1 MVAALSER
9 AADVHSGN
17 VDPSVDNM
25 LKITSDGRKLGLDQ
39 RIINPN
45 LPDDPEKS
53 QLINIASLILGQNGI
68 WGDLLNISE
77 NGVALFNKVL
87 TVYKRVRDDITEA
100 YPHVIGTPGATF
112 EVHEKLN
119 NGRGAIVLFGNVN
132 GTYEYRVHGS
142 AKTDNITVF
151 GNVKVEDDNGLT
163 LHVTFGEHNCAIVFF
178 E

>member
-1 MVAALSER
+1 MT
-9 AADVHSGN
+9 HY
-17 VDPSVDNM
+17 
-25 LKITSDGRKLGLDQ
+25 
-39 RIINPN
+39 

-53 QLINIASLILGQNGI
+53 QMINLASLILGQNGI

-77 NGVALFNKVL
+77 NGVTLFNKVL